1 MVTNQLP
8 TGRAWWKFILLGI
21 VTFGIY
27 PLVVLCKISTEINT
41 VAGPHDGQK
50 TLHFIV
56 VALLSALT
64 LGILPLVWYHKL
76 SNRVG
81 AELKRRALAC
91 ELSAKTFWGWAI
103 LGFLLFGVGPL
114 VYVAKLLNAMNALN
128 ADYNAK
134 G

>member
-56 VALLSALT
+56 VALLSALHRCCFA
-64 LGILPLVWYHKL
+64 LCSYFGYFASRLVPQIEQPYW
-76 SNRVG
+76 
-81 AELKRRALAC
+81 C
-91 ELSAKTFWGWAI
+91 
-103 LGFLLFGVGPL
+103 
-114 VYVAKLLNAMNALN
+114 
-128 ADYNAK
+128 
-134 G
+134 